1 MQHETNVAAD
11 FFLVINRWLT
21 IFFQYFLMWQMRF
34 LRYRRVSSMLRMLL
48 FNVALERPME
58 KVSSEVRAL
67 ASPFNYCSWLNFCVF
82 KVGRPPG
89 P

>member
-21 IFFQYFLMWQMRF
+21 TFFQYFLMWQMRF

-67 ASPFNYCSWLNFCVF
+67 TSPFNYCSWLNFCVF
-82 KVGRPPG
+82 KVGLPPG